1 MKTTKDIS
9 DGGSPNISGLEVF
22 ITITIDAVEYLVPVV
37 MTDEY
42 GNAHK
47 ILRRN
52 IGNEIE
58 EVQ

>member
-1 MKTTKDIS
+1 MKTVKDIT
-9 DGGSPNISGLEVF
+9 DGGAAKISGLEIYIVV
-22 ITITIDAVEYLVPVV
+22 TIGEVECLIPVV

-52 IGNEIE
+52 IGNELETKI
-58 EVQ
+58 